1 MWNLNSINS
10 KDNFNINNYNPLTT
24 LLQKDYDN
32 DNAISSIDN
41 LLRIIKE
48 KEDVSNGKAKLLAVR
63 DIVLNDSVITIE
75 GV

>member
-1 MWNLNSINS
+1 MKEIKMYDVPFINILETIRS
-10 KDNFNINNYNPLTT
+10 YV
-24 LLQKDYDN
+24 KDYDN

-48 KEDVSNGKAKLLAVR
+48 KEDVSNGNAKLLAVR

-75 GV
+75 GVW

>member
-1 MWNLNSINS
+1 MKEIKIYDVPFINILETIRS
-10 KDNFNINNYNPLTT
+10 YV
-24 LLQKDYDN
+24 KDYDN
-32 DNAISSIDN
+32 DNAISSIDT

-48 KEDVSNGKAKLLAVR
+48 KKDVSNGRAKVLAVR

>member
-1 MWNLNSINS
+1 MKEIKMYDVPFINILETIRS
-10 KDNFNINNYNPLTT
+10 YV
-24 LLQKDYDN
+24 KDYDN

-75 GV
+75 GVW

>member
-1 MWNLNSINS
+1 MKEIKMYDVPFINILETIRS
-10 KDNFNINNYNPLTT
+10 YV
-24 LLQKDYDN
+24 KDYDN

-48 KEDVSNGKAKLLAVR
+48 KEDVSNGNAKLLAVR

>member
-1 MWNLNSINS
+1 MKEIKIYDVPFINILETIRS
-10 KDNFNINNYNPLTT
+10 YV
-24 LLQKDYDN
+24 KDYDN

-48 KEDVSNGKAKLLAVR
+48 KEDVSNGRAKLLAVR
-63 DIVLNDSVITIE
+63 DIVLNDSVVTIE